1 MAYIIAIANQKGGA
15 GKTTTTISLAGAFT
29 HLGYNVAIVD
39 SDPQGNMRDWKA
51 VNEDN
56 PIPVLGIDRP
66 TIHTDIKSL
75 SRFDI
80 VLIDGAPTIEAMSA
94 SAIKAA
100 DLVIIPV
107 QPSPLD
113 IWATADLVDMVKQRI
128 EITDEKLKAAFVVS
142 RTIANTTIGKE
153 ITNILAEYELPV
165 LETVIPQYTDF
176 STCITSGK
184 AIIEH
189 APRSKAAAVALNL
202 ANEIKAKYI
211 DK

>member
-1 MAYIIAIANQKGGA
+1 MAFVISLVNQKGGA
-15 GKTTTTISLAGAFT
+15 GKTTNTISLAGAFT
-29 HLGYNVAIVD
+29 KLGYSVVIVD
-39 SDPQGNMRDWKA
+39 SDTQGNTRDWKA

-80 VLIDGAPTIEAMSA
+80 VLVDGAPTVEAMSA

-100 DLVIIPV
+100 DLAIIPV

-113 IWATADLVDMVKQRI
+113 IWATADLIDLVKTRI
-128 EITDEKLKAAFVVS
+128 EITDGKLQAAFLVS
-142 RTIANTTIGKE
+142 RAVANTKIGKE
-153 ITNILAEYELPV
+153 ISDILAKYELPV
-165 LETVIPQYTDF
+165 LETIIPSLTDY
-176 STCITSGK
+176 STCIKHGQHV
-184 AIIEH
+184 IEY
-189 APRSKAAAVALNL
+189 APHSKAAKIALKL
-202 ANEIKAKYI
+202 ATEIKEKYL